1 MKRLSSAL
9 FALVL
14 CLQVSSAPAAAAEA
28 LKANDHV
35 AIIGDSITEQK
46 LYSLYM
52 ESYLLMCQPVSGLT
66 ATQFGW
72 SGEVAPGFL
81 NRMNHAFVPFKPSV
95 ATTCYGMNDGGY
107 SPMDP
112 AKAKRYRDAQTAIV
126 QNMKKNG
133 VRFIVVGSPG
143 AVDFDKFR
151 NDPKLAEMYNKTLG
165 ELRDIAKEVATAEGV
180 AFANVFDAMINAM
193 GPAKAKYGKQYH
205 VCGGDGFHPDQNGH
219 LIMAYAFLKGLGIDG
234 SIGTITVDLA
244 SDKATATDGH
254 KVISA
259 KAGVVEIE
267 SSRYPFCF
275 YGDPKSPSATAGIIE
290 FFPFNEDL
298 NRYQLVVKS
307 PGADKLKVTWGT
319 QSKVFS
325 AADLTKGINL
335 AAEFIE
341 NPFSVPFREVQ
352 QRIAQKQAMETPLI
366 KTLIQNLPA
375 YANMLPDEKELISRL
390 GGALVQKNKA
400 AREEV
405 AASVKPVKHTIKIE
419 AVQ

>member
-52 ESYLLMCQPVSGLT
+52 ESYLLMCQPVPGLT

-307 PGADKLKVTWGT
+307 PGADKLKVTWGM